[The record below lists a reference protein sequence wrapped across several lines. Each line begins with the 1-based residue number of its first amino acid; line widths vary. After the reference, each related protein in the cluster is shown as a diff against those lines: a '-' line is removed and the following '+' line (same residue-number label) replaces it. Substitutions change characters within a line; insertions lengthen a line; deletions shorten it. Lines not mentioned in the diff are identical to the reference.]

1 LIQERIRTLDEAVEM
16 AGFMFRDTVSPAPA
30 DLIGQDMTAD
40 ASQGALRRVQQVIL
54 DRERLEVDSL
64 EAELRGLAAELGLK
78 AGQLFTILRIAVTG
92 QRVSPPLIETMVLL
106 GKEQVLER
114 LGRAVELLA
123 AAG

>member
-30 DLIGQDMTAD
+30 DLIGQDMTAE
-40 ASQGALRRVQQVIL
+40 ASQGAMRRVQQVIL
-54 DRERLEVDSL
+54 DRERLEVESL